1 MNQNMNQN
9 SNQRTYRKVKNL
21 VENAAKNVVS
31 TRKLAE
37 KPYTIDD
44 YGDTIYIHEQVMLTM
59 DDGIEI
65 EGCLW
70 GEADM
75 CLYDFSI
82 EKKMFD
88 ESGKG
93 DFLNYLE
100 SKGFFLENIE
110 ESSGTRW
117 RYCEQIEQ
125 NDVYRIQYY
134 RVGKE

>member
-1 MNQNMNQN
+1 M
-9 SNQRTYRKVKNL
+9 NQRTYRKVKNL

-82 EKKMFD
+82 EKK
-88 ESGKG
+88 G
-93 DFLNYLE
+93 LNCY
-100 SKGFFLENIE
+100 
-110 ESSGTRW
+110 T
-117 RYCEQIEQ
+117 
-125 NDVYRIQYY
+125 
-134 RVGKE
+134 VGGILTL